1 MLQSCSSSRPN
12 YGVPRGDALLPLVLF
27 AFSHCGAPP
36 SAKTKQIPTKRP
48 PSRTPSEAPKRSCT
62 TRRTTRL
69 RVRQTTVDTHRRCV
83 DVCAPGVCVHI
94 WLLGGYQ
101 GVCPGMQKVFWRQKC
116 PGTRGVRDNRRPG
129 TVLAVPGHL
138 ASSQDTYAVLGRCCP
153 KTANCPGT
161 GAGVP
166 GPPSW
171 DTRCP
176 GTPRVPG
183 HFLVL
188 RNAPP

>member
-1 MLQSCSSSRPN
+1 MRGRRSCVRPN
-12 YGVPRGDALLPLVLF
+12 FYTGSSTWGRPRPEFLGLEAWRHIDKLLEREVVPSKTMYTYLPSPV
-27 AFSHCGAPP
+27 AY
-36 SAKTKQIPTKRP
+36 
-48 PSRTPSEAPKRSCT
+48 TPSG
-62 TRRTTRL
+62 
-69 RVRQTTVDTHRRCV
+69 D
-83 DVCAPGVCVHI
+83 
-94 WLLGGYQ
+94 Q

>member
-1 MLQSCSSSRPN
+1 MSTFAS
-12 YGVPRGDALLPLVLF
+12 GD
-27 AFSHCGAPP
+27 
-36 SAKTKQIPTKRP
+36 
-48 PSRTPSEAPKRSCT
+48 
-62 TRRTTRL
+62 
-69 RVRQTTVDTHRRCV
+69 
-83 DVCAPGVCVHI
+83 
-94 WLLGGYQ
+94 Q
-101 GVCPGMQKVFWRQKC
+101 GLCPGMQKVFWGQKC

-176 GTPRVPG
+176 GTPCVPG
-183 HFLVL
+183 HFFSAPERPPLTPDGTMVVDLDAGSL
-188 RNAPP
+188 RLLMSDDTGHCNSIGIAVPCTAYRPSTFSKRVVTLRSL

>member
-1 MLQSCSSSRPN
+1 MRQERVSREWDNLPPTISGSIKVN
-12 YGVPRGDALLPLVLF
+12 PLYPARGVDAGLTFPDPERRPRNSLKSPHNSREWLP
-27 AFSHCGAPP
+27 G
-36 SAKTKQIPTKRP
+36 
-48 PSRTPSEAPKRSCT
+48 
-62 TRRTTRL
+62 RRGVAAVRL
-69 RVRQTTVDTHRRCV
+69 RRR
-83 DVCAPGVCVHI
+83 PGYAS
-94 WLLGGYQ
+94 GDQ

-188 RNAPP
+188 WNAPP

>member
-1 MLQSCSSSRPN
+1 MFPTNIPAPSTPPTS
-12 YGVPRGDALLPLVLF
+12 GD
-27 AFSHCGAPP
+27 
-36 SAKTKQIPTKRP
+36 
-48 PSRTPSEAPKRSCT
+48 
-62 TRRTTRL
+62 
-69 RVRQTTVDTHRRCV
+69 
-83 DVCAPGVCVHI
+83 
-94 WLLGGYQ
+94 Q

-176 GTPRVPG
+176 GTPCVPG
-183 HFLVL
+183 YFFRTNIASAHATCEGARRTSHAMLITWICGSRAGMRASTSATGIPDCSTSLKRHEEGGNPFAKLV
-188 RNAPP
+188 APPSRSHRTCHGVCKQRAGSDP

>member
-1 MLQSCSSSRPN
+1 MRLQHPHV
-12 YGVPRGDALLPLVLF
+12 YGAYD
-27 AFSHCGAPP
+27 
-36 SAKTKQIPTKRP
+36 
-48 PSRTPSEAPKRSCT
+48 
-62 TRRTTRL
+62 
-69 RVRQTTVDTHRRCV
+69 DHRRRQRPSPRAASG
-83 DVCAPGVCVHI
+83 D
-94 WLLGGYQ
+94 Q
-101 GVCPGMQKVFWRQKC
+101 RVCPGMQKVFWRQKC

-176 GTPRVPG
+176 GTPCVPG

-188 RNAPP
+188 RNAPPQPQMQVHRHETVTISVNVVRLSTKRLEIHR